1 MEEQSTVRHCLSP
14 LKLLQNVKYYFPPSD
29 NRLSFTKEPQ
39 RCYLQSGSVG
49 CRYLISVWPSKYLP
63 QLKTRNPNHFLPFTK
78 KKTSAQKSNFQNIY
92 RDTAHWNGVRLF
104 DSLTQIMFEEVILT
118 GGCQQNE
125 TPARTFTLC
134 SPSSVSMVSMGKAK
148 IKLNTEIFQSG
159 PQWETNRHTENVC
172 NEYSL
177 H

>member
-14 LKLLQNVKYYFPPSD
+14 LELLQNVKYYFPPSD

-78 KKTSAQKSNFQNIY
+78 KKKLQPKSLISKISTETRHIEMGSDCLILWPRSCLRKWFWLVAVSKMKHQHGHLPSAL
-92 RDTAHWNGVRLF
+92 HPLF
-104 DSLTQIMFEEVILT
+104 PWF
-118 GGCQQNE
+118 
-125 TPARTFTLC
+125 PW
-134 SPSSVSMVSMGKAK
+134 GKPK
-148 IKLNTEIFQSG
+148 
-159 PQWETNRHTENVC
+159 
-172 NEYSL
+172 
-177 H
+177 